1 MLPPFRP
8 LSSALDLQY
17 AFAQLSRRSFSSDS
31 LDDCLRQLTA
41 ATGRMLDVERV
52 SLWGLTAQRESLECI
67 DLYELSRNRH
77 SVGVTLQAARY
88 PEYFQALDRGE
99 PIVADDA
106 MKHPST
112 QAFTEDYLL
121 MNGIS
126 ALINSPVHVNGELQG
141 VLCIERVGPHSAWT
155 SLQRL
160 LAHAVANLVSLA
172 LVQHQ
177 VLQMEED
184 LRDANSLRLALF
196 AGARDA
202 ILISDASTGHIL
214 DANPQAEKLFGRQL
228 QQLLGLLQSELHT
241 AGDGLDIR
249 QLLTLGHANDTEAVR
264 STVVNG
270 DGRIVPVEITGH
282 EVELEK
288 GRRVVHGVFRPLA
301 ALKEPGES

>member
-8 LSSALDLQY
+8 LSSSLDLQG
-17 AFAQLSRRSFSSDS
+17 AFAQLSRHSFSREP
-31 LDDCLRQLTA
+31 LDDTLRQLTT
-41 ATGRMLDVERV
+41 ATGRTLNIERV
-52 SLWGLTAQRESLECI
+52 SLWGLTAQRASLECI

-77 SVGVTLQAARY
+77 SVGVTLHAARY
-88 PEYFQALDRGE
+88 PEYFQALARGE

-126 ALINSPVHVNGELQG
+126 ALINSPIHVNGELQG
-141 VLCIERVGPHSAWT
+141 VLWIERVGPHSAWT
-155 SLQRL
+155 SVQRL
-160 LAHAVANLVSLA
+160 FAHAVANLVSLA

-202 ILISDASTGHIL
+202 ILISDATTGHIL

-228 QQLLGLLQSELHT
+228 QQLLGVLQSELHAT
-241 AGDGLDIR
+241 GDSLDIG
-249 QLLTLGHANDTEAVR
+249 QLLTLGQANGNDAVR
-264 STVVNG
+264 SKVVNR
-270 DGRIVPVEITGH
+270 DGKIIPVEISGY
-282 EVELEK
+282 EVQLEK
-288 GRRVVHGVFRPLA
+288 GRKIVQGVFRPLA
-301 ALKEPGES
+301 MRDDAGET

>member
-1 MLPPFRP
+1 
-8 LSSALDLQY
+8 
-17 AFAQLSRRSFSSDS
+17 
-31 LDDCLRQLTA
+31 
-41 ATGRMLDVERV
+41 MLDIERV
-52 SLWGLTAQRESLECI
+52 SLWGLTAKRESLECI
-67 DLYELSRNRH
+67 DLYELSCNRH

-88 PEYFQALDRGE
+88 PAYFQALERGE

-112 QAFTEDYLL
+112 QAFSEDYLL
-121 MNGIS
+121 VNGIS
-126 ALINSPVHVNGELQG
+126 ALINSPIHVNGELQG

-177 VLQMEED
+177 VRQMEED

-249 QLLTLGHANDTEAVR
+249 QLLALGHAGGAEAVR
-264 STVVNG
+264 STVVNR
-270 DGRIVPVEITGH
+270 DGKTIPVEIFGH
-282 EVELEK
+282 EVLLGQ
-288 GRRVVHGVFRPLA
+288 GRKVVHGVFRPLA

>member
-1 MLPPFRP
+1 MLPPSRP
-8 LSSALDLQY
+8 LASSLDLQG
-17 AFAQLSRRSFSSDS
+17 AFAQLSRGNFSSAN
-31 LDDCLRQLTA
+31 LDNCLRQLTA
-41 ATGRMLDVERV
+41 ATGRILNIERV
-52 SLWGLTAQRESLECI
+52 SLWGLTSQRESLECI

-77 SVGVTLQAARY
+77 SLGVTLQALRY
-88 PEYFQALDRGE
+88 PEYFRALERGE

-112 QAFTEDYLL
+112 QAFAEDYLL

-126 ALINSPVHVNGELQG
+126 ALINSPIHVNGELQG
-141 VLCIERVGPHSAWT
+141 VLSIERVGPHSAWT
-155 SLQRL
+155 SVQRL
-160 LAHAVANLVSLA
+160 FAHAVANLVSLA

-228 QQLLGLLQSELHT
+228 QQLLGLLQSELH
-241 AGDGLDIR
+241 AASDGLDPS
-249 QLLTLGHANDTEAVR
+249 QLLTPAQGSAAVVR

-270 DGRIVPVEITGH
+270 DGKIIPVEIIGH
-282 EVELEK
+282 EIQLEK
-288 GRRVVHGVFRPLA
+288 GRKIVQGVFRPLTV
-301 ALKEPGES
+301 LEDPTES

>member
-1 MLPPFRP
+1 
-8 LSSALDLQY
+8 
-17 AFAQLSRRSFSSDS
+17 
-31 LDDCLRQLTA
+31 
-41 ATGRMLDVERV
+41 MLDIERV
-52 SLWGLTAQRESLECI
+52 SLWGLTAKRESLECI
-67 DLYELSRNRH
+67 DLYELSCNRH

-88 PEYFQALDRGE
+88 PAYFQALERGE

-112 QAFTEDYLL
+112 QAFSEDYLL
-121 MNGIS
+121 VNGIS
-126 ALINSPVHVNGELQG
+126 ALINSPIHVNGELQG

-177 VLQMEED
+177 VRQMEED

-228 QQLLGLLQSELHT
+228 QQLLGILQSELHA
-241 AGDGLDIR
+241 AGNRLDIR
-249 QLLTLGHANDTEAVR
+249 ELLAQIKSDGAAAIR
-264 STVVNG
+264 SEVVNR
-270 DGRIVPVEITGH
+270 DGEVIPVEIVSR

-288 GRRVVHGVFRPLA
+288 GRRILQGVFRPLA
-301 ALKEPGES
+301 VIGPPDP

>member
-1 MLPPFRP
+1 MLPPFP
-8 LSSALDLQY
+8 HLSSSLDLQG
-17 AFAQLSRRSFSSDS
+17 AFARLSRSRLAGDS
-31 LDDCLRQLTA
+31 LDETLRQLTA
-41 ATGRMLDVERV
+41 ATGRMLNIERV
-52 SLWGLTAQRESLECI
+52 SLWGLTARRASLECI

-77 SVGVTLQAARY
+77 SVGVTLHAARY
-88 PEYFQALDRGE
+88 PEYFQALERGE

-126 ALINSPVHVNGELQG
+126 AVINSPIHVNGELQG

-172 LVQHQ
+172 LLQHQ
-177 VLQMEED
+177 LLQTEVE
-184 LRDANSLRLALF
+184 LRDANSLRQALF

-228 QQLLGLLQSELHT
+228 QQLLGILQSELHA
-241 AGDGLDIR
+241 AGKGLDIC
-249 QLLTLGHANDTEAVR
+249 QLLALVKADGAEVIRTE
-264 STVVNG
+264 VVSH
-270 DGRIVPVEITGH
+270 DGKVIPVEVVGH

-288 GRRVVHGVFRPLA
+288 GRKILHGVFRPLA
-301 ALKEPGES
+301 VVESTDP

>member
-1 MLPPFRP
+1 M
-8 LSSALDLQY
+8 
-17 AFAQLSRRSFSSDS
+17 
-31 LDDCLRQLTA
+31 RQLTA
-41 ATGRMLDVERV
+41 ATGRILNIERV
-52 SLWGLTAQRESLECI
+52 SLWGLSSQRESLECI

-77 SVGVTLQAARY
+77 SVGVTLQALRY
-88 PEYFQALDRGE
+88 PEYFRALERGE

-112 QAFTEDYLL
+112 QTFAEGYLL

-126 ALINSPVHVNGELQG
+126 ALINTPIHVNGELQG
-141 VLCIERVGPHSAWT
+141 VLSIERVGPHSAWT
-155 SLQRL
+155 SVQRL
-160 LAHAVANLVSLA
+160 FAHAVANLVSLA

-228 QQLLGLLQSELHT
+228 QQLLGLLQSELH
-241 AGDGLDIR
+241 AASDGPDPR
-249 QLLTLGHANDTEAVR
+249 QLPTPTQANGAAVVR
-264 STVVNG
+264 STVVNR
-270 DGRIVPVEITGH
+270 DGKIIPVEIIGH
-282 EVELEK
+282 EIQLEK
-288 GRRVVHGVFRPLA
+288 GRKIVQGVFRPLA
-301 ALKEPGES
+301 VLEDPAES